1 VTETARQGAGQ
12 ERLEMSQTSSSPG
25 TESFNSSLRSL
36 NHCRCPESKVFPQQ
50 AAQTA
55 TMSAAHAA
63 GATSLTQ
70 GSENFG
76 YSAVRLR
83 RIRRLQFGIIDPAEL
98 VRYVPLLSAVD

>member
-50 AAQTA
+50 AA
-55 TMSAAHAA
+55 HAA